1 MAKMGRPKIV
11 IDWEQFDK
19 LCALQCPLREI
30 ACWFNCS
37 EDTIENACKR
47 EKNMTFS
54 DYFDIKRGNGKISIR
69 RKQYEMAMGGSVP
82 LLIWLGKQY
91 LGQSDK
97 MEQKVESNEQSQVTI
112 IADDE
117 LKARLA
123 KIRSDL

>member
-19 LCALQCPLREI
+19 LCALQCPLSEI
-30 ACWFNCS
+30 ACWFKCS

-47 EKNMTFS
+47 EQNMTFS
-54 DYFDIKRGNGKISIR
+54 DYFAIKRGNGKISLR
-69 RKQYEMAMGGSVP
+69 RKQYDVAMAGSIP
-82 LLIWLGKQY
+82 MLIWLGKQY
-91 LGQSDK
+91 LQQSDK
-97 MEQKVESNEQSQVTI
+97 MEQKVEANQQSQVTI

-123 KIRSDL
+123 KIRNDL